1 MRFMKIALMCL
12 AVLGMTSVFAQ
23 SQPTGSMPAANQPM
37 MAQPAGSQPADN
49 MQVLADKIKADRKFV
64 VASNMSLTQDEAN
77 KFWPIYDAYVADLQK
92 INQRTMKLIDSYA
105 ADYNSNSMTDKQA
118 GKLVH
123 EMFAIN
129 ESELKLM
136 KSYAQK
142 LSKVIPEKK
151 VARALQIENKIRA
164 ILKYQLAAQIPLV
177 Q

>member
-1 MRFMKIALMCL
+1 MRFMKTALICSL
-12 AVLGMTSVFAQ
+12 VLGMTSAFAQ
-23 SQPTGSMPAANQPM
+23 SQPAGNMPTANQPM
-37 MAQPAGSQPADN
+37 MAQPAGNQPADN
-49 MQVLADKIKADRKFV
+49 MQILADKVKADRKLL
-64 VASNMSLTQDEAN
+64 VASNMQLTQDEAN

-92 INQRTMKLIDSYA
+92 INQHTMQLIQTYA
-105 ADYNSNSMTDKQA
+105 NDYNANSLTDKQA

-129 ESELKLM
+129 ESELKLQ
-136 KSYAQK
+136 KSYAEK
-142 LSKVIPEKK
+142 LSKVLPEKK

>member
-1 MRFMKIALMCL
+1 MKL
-12 AVLGMTSVFAQ
+12 ASLFFAILGMTSVFAQ
-23 SQPTGSMPAANQPM
+23 NQPAGSMPAANQPM

-49 MQVLADKIKADRKFV
+49 MQILADKVKADRKLL
-64 VASNMSLTQDEAN
+64 VASNMQLTQDEAN
-77 KFWPIYDAYVADLQK
+77 KFWPIYDAYISGLQK
-92 INQRTMKLIDSYA
+92 INQRTLKLIDAYA
-105 ADYNSNSMTDKQA
+105 AAYNANSLTDKQA

-129 ESELKLM
+129 ESELKLQ
-136 KSYAQK
+136 KSYAMN